1 MTDPTI
7 TPEHHHHAAEPTPS
21 KGPWK
26 AIAIVLAV
34 IIAVALIV
42 GAIWLFTKGAP
53 APEPTPTPTASPSPT
68 PTPTPTTPAVEGACT
83 TDNSTVDLGTANAA
97 AGSVEIPLIFTNTS
111 NADCTLKGYPVVV
124 FVGDGNGTQI
134 GSTATQDT
142 SIPVSLVTLAPGATA
157 TANLTVTIADVE
169 GCSPTA
175 ADGFRITPPGSN
187 DAFFAATTD
196 YQACDNANVSI
207 LKVTAIAAG

>member
-1 MTDPTI
+1 MTDPTTI
-7 TPEHHHHAAEPTPS
+7 PEHHHHAAEPTPS

-42 GAIWLFTKGAP
+42 GAIWLFAKGAP
-53 APEPTPTPTASPSPT
+53 APEPTPTPTASPT
-68 PTPTPTTPAVEGACT
+68 PTPTPTTPPVDGACT
-83 TDNSTVDLGTANAA
+83 TDNSTVELGTADAA
-97 AGSVEIPLIFTNTS
+97 AGSVQVPLIFTNTS
-111 NADCTLKGYPVVV
+111 SADCTLKGFPVVA

-142 SIPVSLVTLAPGATA
+142 TTA
-157 TANLTVTIADVE
+157 VALVTIAPGDSAAALLVITTAEVE

-175 ADGFRITPPGSN
+175 ADGLRVIPPGSN
-187 DAFFAATTD
+187 DSFFVATTD

-207 LKVTAIAAG
+207 LKVSAITTN

>member
-1 MTDPTI
+1 MTDPTT
-7 TPEHHHHAAEPTPS
+7 TPEHHHHAAEPAPS

-42 GAIWLFTKGAP
+42 GAIWLFAKGAP
-53 APEPTPTPTASPSPT
+53 APEPTPTPTASPT
-68 PTPTPTTPAVEGACT
+68 PTPTPTTPPVEGACT
-83 TDNSTVDLGTANAA
+83 TDNSTVDLGAADAA
-97 AGSVEIPLIFTNTS
+97 AGSVQVPLIFTNTS
-111 NADCTLKGYPVVV
+111 SADCTLKGYPVVV

-142 SIPVSLVTLAPGATA
+142 STPVSLVTLAPGATA
-157 TANLTVTIADVE
+157 TATLTVTIADVE

-207 LKVTAIAAG
+207 LTVTAIAAN